1 MAKKGQKKGSKS
13 KETNQKHQVNNQK
26 GNTTK

>member
-1 MAKKGQKKGSKS
+1 MAKKGNKKRSESKDS
-13 KETNQKHQVNNQK
+13 NQKHQVNNQK

>member
-1 MAKKGQKKGSKS
+1 MAKKGIEKRSGSKES
-13 KETNQKHQVNNQK
+13 KQKHQVNNQK